1 MVAPASSSINHDSG
15 RPKKLPRTYFSL
27 PANLQRPCIAFN
39 RGCSTENPATD
50 QFDCAQGRLR
60 RLYTSC
66 LGPSQRRISR
76 LVRAVVITSHG
87 GVEGIGVEE
96 VGTPPAPTADRVRVQ
111 VRAAGLNRADI
122 LQRRGHYPPPPGYPP
137 NIPGMEFA
145 GEVEL
150 IGDAVRTWKVGDRVF
165 GITAGGAQAEFVVV
179 PESNLAR
186 IPAELDWVEA
196 GAMPEVFI
204 TAHDALFTRAGL
216 HMGERV
222 LIHAAASGVGTAA
235 IQLGHAS
242 GATVYGT
249 SRTADKLER
258 IRDLNLGLDAS
269 VAVGDTPANF
279 AEAVQ
284 KWTNGAGVDVI
295 LDLVG
300 GNYFSANLEALASRS
315 RLICVG
321 TMAGAK
327 SEIDLGLLLGKR
339 VTIIGTML
347 GWRSLEEKAEA
358 TRLFA
363 SSVLPLVSRG
373 AIRPVLARVYPID
386 EIRDAHE
393 RMESNACFGK
403 IVLTFA

>member
-1 MVAPASSSINHDSG
+1 M
-15 RPKKLPRTYFSL
+15 
-27 PANLQRPCIAFN
+27 
-39 RGCSTENPATD
+39 
-50 QFDCAQGRLR
+50 
-60 RLYTSC
+60 
-66 LGPSQRRISR
+66 
-76 LVRAVVITSHG
+76 RAVVITSYG
-87 GVEGIGVEE
+87 GVEGIGVQE
-96 VGTPPAPTADRVRVQ
+96 VDTPLAPTADRVRVR
-111 VRAAGLNRADI
+111 VHAAGLNRADI
-122 LQRRGHYPPPPGYPP
+122 LQRRGHYPAPPAYPP

-145 GEVEL
+145 GEVES
-150 IGDAVRTWKVGDRVF
+150 IGDAARAWKVGDRVF
-165 GITAGGAQAEFVVV
+165 GITGGGAQAEFVVV

-186 IPAELDWVEA
+186 IPTELDWVEA

-235 IQLGHAS
+235 IQVAHAA

-249 SRTADKLER
+249 SRTADKLQR
-258 IRDLNLGLDAS
+258 IHELNLGLDQS
-269 VAVGDTPANF
+269 VAVGGQPANF
-279 AEAVQ
+279 VEAVQ
-284 KWTNGAGVDVI
+284 KWTNGTGVDVI

-300 GNYFSANLEALASRS
+300 GDYFGANLEALASQG

-321 TMAGAK
+321 TMAGPK
-327 SEIDLGLLLGKR
+327 SEIDLGLLLRKR

-347 GWRSLEEKAEA
+347 RGRSIEEKAEA

-373 AIRPVLARVYPID
+373 AIRPVIDRVYPVD

-393 RMESNACFGK
+393 RMESNASFGK

>member
-1 MVAPASSSINHDSG
+1 MRS
-15 RPKKLPRTYFSL
+15 
-27 PANLQRPCIAFN
+27 
-39 RGCSTENPATD
+39 
-50 QFDCAQGRLR
+50 
-60 RLYTSC
+60 
-66 LGPSQRRISR
+66 
-76 LVRAVVITSHG
+76 VVITCYG
-87 GVEGIGVEE
+87 GIEGIDVQE
-96 VGTPPAPTADRVRVQ
+96 VDPPPAPTADRVRVR
-111 VRAAGLNRADI
+111 VHAAGLNRADI
-122 LQRRGHYPPPPGYPP
+122 LQRRGHYPAPPGYPP
-137 NIPGMEFA
+137 KIPGMEFV
-145 GEVEL
+145 GEVES
-150 IGDAVRTWKVGDRVF
+150 IGDAARAWKVGDRVF
-165 GITAGGAQAEFVVV
+165 GITGGGAQAEFVVV

-186 IPAELDWVEA
+186 VPPELDWVEA

-216 HMGERV
+216 HMGERI

-235 IQLGHAS
+235 IQVAHAA

-249 SRTADKLER
+249 SRTADKLQR
-258 IRDLNLGLDAS
+258 ILELNLGLDKG
-269 VAVGDTPANF
+269 VAVGGQPANF
-279 AEAVQ
+279 VEAVQ

-300 GNYFSANLEALASRS
+300 GNYLAANLEALSSRG

-321 TMAGAK
+321 TMAGTK
-327 SEIDLGLLLGKR
+327 SEIDLGLLLRKR

-347 GWRSLEEKAEA
+347 RGRSIEEKAEA

-373 AIRPVLARVYPID
+373 AIRPVIDRVYPAN

-393 RMESNACFGK
+393 RMESNASFGK

>member
-1 MVAPASSSINHDSG
+1 M
-15 RPKKLPRTYFSL
+15 
-27 PANLQRPCIAFN
+27 
-39 RGCSTENPATD
+39 
-50 QFDCAQGRLR
+50 
-60 RLYTSC
+60 
-66 LGPSQRRISR
+66 
-76 LVRAVVITSHG
+76 RAVVITSHG
-87 GVEGIGVEE
+87 GVDGIGVQE
-96 VGTPPAPTADRVRVQ
+96 VGTPPAPTADRVRVR

-122 LQRRGHYPPPPGYPP
+122 LQRRGHYPAPPGYPQ

-145 GEVEL
+145 GEVES
-150 IGDAVRTWKVGDRVF
+150 IGDAVRAWKVSDRVF
-165 GITAGGAQAEFVVV
+165 GITGGGAQAEFVVV

-186 IPAELDWVEA
+186 IPADLDWVGA
-196 GAMPEVFI
+196 GSMPEVFI

-235 IQLGHAS
+235 IQVAHAA

-249 SRTADKLER
+249 SRTADKLQR
-258 IRDLNLGLDAS
+258 IHELNLGLDKS
-269 VAVGDTPANF
+269 VAVGGQPSNF
-279 AEAVQ
+279 VEAVQ

-300 GNYFSANLEALASRS
+300 GDYLAPNLEALALRG

-327 SEIDLGLLLGKR
+327 SEIDLGLLLRKR
-339 VTIIGTML
+339 ATIIGTML
-347 GWRSLEEKAEA
+347 RGRSIEEKAEA

-373 AIRPVLARVYPID
+373 AIRPVIDRVYPAD

-393 RMESNACFGK
+393 RMESNASFGK

>member
-1 MVAPASSSINHDSG
+1 
-15 RPKKLPRTYFSL
+15 
-27 PANLQRPCIAFN
+27 
-39 RGCSTENPATD
+39 
-50 QFDCAQGRLR
+50 
-60 RLYTSC
+60 
-66 LGPSQRRISR
+66 
-76 LVRAVVITSHG
+76 
-87 GVEGIGVEE
+87 
-96 VGTPPAPTADRVRVQ
+96 
-111 VRAAGLNRADI
+111 
-122 LQRRGHYPPPPGYPP
+122 
-137 NIPGMEFA
+137 MEFA
-145 GEVEL
+145 GEVES
-150 IGDAVRTWKVGDRVF
+150 IGDAVRAWKVGDRVF
-165 GITAGGAQAEFVVV
+165 GITGGGAQAELVVV

-186 IPAELDWVEA
+186 IPADLDWVGA
-196 GAMPEVFI
+196 GSMPEVFI

-235 IQLGHAS
+235 IQVAHAA

-269 VAVGDTPANF
+269 VAVGDTPAKF
-279 AEAVQ
+279 VETVQ

-300 GNYFSANLEALASRS
+300 SNYLAENLEALALRG

-327 SEIDLGLLLGKR
+327 SEIDLGLLLRKR
-339 VTIIGTML
+339 ATIIGTML
-347 GWRSLEEKAEA
+347 RGRSIEEKAEA

-373 AIRPVLARVYPID
+373 AIRPVIDRVYPVD

-393 RMESNACFGK
+393 RMESNASFGK
-403 IVLTFA
+403 IVLTLA